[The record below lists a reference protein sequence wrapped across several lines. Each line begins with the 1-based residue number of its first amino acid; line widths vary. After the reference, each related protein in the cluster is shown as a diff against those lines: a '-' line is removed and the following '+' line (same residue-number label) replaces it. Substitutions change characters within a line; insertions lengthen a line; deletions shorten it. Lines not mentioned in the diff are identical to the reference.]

1 MPRREEIFKIL
12 NFCLC
17 VYPAAQDRTAMQILP
32 RREGDLEMLEGGMF
46 KSWTRY
52 KFVLKDHC
60 LEYHR
65 YLPTGLHEYVI

>member
-1 MPRREEIFKIL
+1 
-12 NFCLC
+12 
-17 VYPAAQDRTAMQILP
+17 MQILP